1 MNHTDHV
8 NLLRPAPL
16 DKGGSWADLGAG
28 SGAFTFALRELIG
41 PTSTIYAVDKDR
53 ASLDSLKNEYRTRFK
68 NDANLHLQVEDFSR
82 TTTLPLLDGI
92 LAANSLHYFKDR
104 VKVLQ
109 HIKSFLKPNGKLI
122 VIEYNVDSGN
132 PWVPYPFSFGTFG
145 KLAVQ
150 AGFTPPQLL
159 ATNPSSF
166 LREFYSALT
175 FKADS

>member
-1 MNHTDHV
+1 MNHNDHV
-8 NLLRPAPL
+8 NLLRPATL

-53 ASLDSLKNEYRTRFK
+53 ASLDSLKNEYHTRFK
-68 NDANLHLQVEDFSR
+68 NDTNLHLQVDDFSR
-82 TTTLPLLDGI
+82 NTNLPLLDGI

-132 PWVPYPFSFGTFG
+132 PWVPYPFSFGSFG
-145 KLAVQ
+145 KLALQ
-150 AGFTPPQLL
+150 AGFSEPQLL
-159 ATNPSSF
+159 ATNPSRF